1 MATTNAGLVM
11 VPINARLVGN
21 EICYLLEDSEA
32 ARPDRPC
39 GGHPRRSFACR
50 DHYIHFGAALA
61 PKGYRSYEDLIAA
74 ASARAPKM
82 AVAPKDKWALIHTS
96 ATTGR
101 SNGAMRSHQGFA
113 LHNLATL

>member
-11 VPINARLVGN
+11 VPINVRLVGN

-50 DHYIHFGAALA
+50 DRYIHFGAAVA

-82 AVAPKDKWALIHTS
+82 AVAPKGHA
-96 ATTGR
+96 G
-101 SNGAMRSHQGFA
+101 SH
-113 LHNLATL
+113 LHLGYNRQVQWRHAQPPGLRAA